1 MRELDRRCDLAEA
14 EVEAI
19 LGTRRIVDDVHVLDA
34 HVLDGDLEH
43 CAYSHSA
50 VPPAS
55 ESFCNFVSY

>member
-1 MRELDRRCDLAEA
+1 
-14 EVEAI
+14 